1 MSATGE
7 FNAQDLIASIA
18 EQRRRMVQEAAGA
31 VPESPTEDPA
41 TAAPIVLKDGE
52 QLFSK
57 VFGFVP
63 PIRGD
68 FAVPVRSLSDWPEW
82 AHSYVPTAN
91 AKHVWP
97 QKETEMVVSAMI
109 RGKRSGFVHG
119 PKGCGKSQLG
129 EQICAKLCI
138 PFFRVNMSE
147 DAEGARVFG
156 SMNVV
161 EGSLA
166 WTKGMAEMAAELG
179 AVLMVDEVSAAPP
192 GINLNMQ
199 WMLEKNGKILLEN
212 KPEQAGERLIVPKNG
227 FFVLCTDNTQL
238 QGDTTGK
245 YGGTQV
251 QNEAFIDRMNF
262 VISMNYMAPA
272 QEIEMIKGYNKK
284 LKKETATKM
293 VQLATQIRSMYDNR
307 KVGLTISPR
316 GLLEWAEE
324 AVDMGSIAEAF
335 RYTIYDKYT
344 DADKSAVADLF
355 HRVFAVAL

>member
-1 MSATGE
+1 MSTEYSAE
-7 FNAQDLIASIA
+7 ELIKSLS
-18 EQRRRMVQEAAGA
+18 EQRKRMVQEAAGTKA
-31 VPESPTEDPA
+31 ESPVEDESG
-41 TAAPIVLKDGE
+41 TKAAPVLKSGE
-52 QLFSK
+52 KLFSE

-63 PIRGD
+63 PLRGD
-68 FAVPVRSLSDWPEW
+68 FAVPVKTAADWPEW
-82 AHSYVPTAN
+82 AHAYIPSVN
-91 AKHVWP
+91 ERHIWS
-97 QKETEMVVSAMI
+97 QRETETVVSAML

-129 EQICAKLCI
+129 EQICAKLGI

-156 SMNVV
+156 SMNVI
-161 EGSLA
+161 EGSLD
-166 WTKGMAEMAAELG
+166 WVKGMAEMAAELG
-179 AVLMVDEVSAAPP
+179 AMLCVDEVSAAPP

-212 KPEQAGERLIVPKNG
+212 KPPQAGERLIVPKNG

-262 VISMNYMAPA
+262 VIAMNYMAPA

-293 VQLATQIRSMYDNR
+293 VTLATQLRNLYDNR
-307 KVGLTISPR
+307 KIGLTISPR

-324 AVDMGSIAEAF
+324 AVDIGNIAESF
-335 RYTIYDKYT
+335 RYTVYDKYT
-344 DADKSAVADLF
+344 DADKSQVADLF
-355 HRVFAVAL
+355 ARVFGAAL